1 MFEVSYFLALGAGV
15 LSFFAPC
22 VFPLLPAYI
31 SYMTGVSYKDLY
43 QGDGRYRTKVLLSV
57 LSFALGFSTV
67 FVALG
72 FGAGGIGI
80 ALRSQFS
87 NLSRFA
93 GVLIILAGLSFGGF
107 INISLL
113 QRELKL
119 KLPEKFNKASNFR
132 TLLIGMAFGLSW
144 TPCIGAVLG
153 SILTLAAASETAFR
167 GALLLATYSLGIS
180 IPFIFIA
187 LAIASLPRFVKSMNK
202 YLPVITKFSAII
214 LILLGLLLV
223 TDTYKYLNSFVFDL
237 AINNGYD
244 FWLKKQ
250 SIF

>member
-1 MFEVSYFLALGAGV
+1 MFEVSFYLAFGAGI

-31 SYMTGVSYKDLY
+31 SYMTGVSYEELYKDNEN
-43 QGDGRYRTKVLLSV
+43 YRVKVLLSV
-57 LSFALGFSTV
+57 LSFVVGFSTV
-67 FVALG
+67 FVLMGA
-72 FGAGGIGI
+72 GAGGIGI

-107 INISLL
+107 INIGML
-113 QRELKL
+113 QREIKLNLPKRLK
-119 KLPEKFNKASNFR
+119 KASYLR
-132 TLLIGMAFGLSW
+132 TLLIGVAFGLSW

-153 SILTLAAASETAFR
+153 SILTLAAATETAYK

-180 IPFIFIA
+180 IPFILIA
-187 LAIASLPRFVKSMNK
+187 FAIASLPRFVRNINK
-202 YLPVITKFSAII
+202 YLPTVTKVSAII
-214 LILLGLLLV
+214 LIIIGILLV
-223 TDTYKYLNSFVFDL
+223 TDTYKYVNSYIFDL
-237 AINNGYD
+237 ALNNGYD